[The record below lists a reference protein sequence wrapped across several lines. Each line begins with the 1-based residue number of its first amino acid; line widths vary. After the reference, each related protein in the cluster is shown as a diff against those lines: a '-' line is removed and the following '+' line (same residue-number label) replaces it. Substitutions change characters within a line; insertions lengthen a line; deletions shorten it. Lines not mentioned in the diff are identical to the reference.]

1 MTCKRK
7 FSLNL
12 SKIKR
17 ELNDS
22 TQADH
27 LSISI
32 FILDLIGYHI
42 LFWSKRKNNY
52 QRKWWIKNY
61 NHKMLLCIVNI
72 TKIPPMSTYT
82 VKELIVHWKAVMKSK
97 TTKNANNV
105 VHQSSP
111 SAPSV
116 LSATYLS
123 SSPQQQVHAHR
134 EQHVHRPQHP
144 LAFFFSFGGIC
155 LFVKERNTCSR
166 VVWWT
171 E

>member
-27 LSISI
+27 LSISF

-42 LFWSKRKNNY
+42 LFWLKRKNNY

-61 NHKMLLCIVNI
+61 NHNMLLCIVNI
-72 TKIPPMSTYT
+72 TKIPPLSTYT

-97 TTKNANNV
+97 TTKMLTMFYINPHHNNKCTRTENSTCTGHNTLWFSFSPLAGFV
-105 VHQSSP
+105 CEWKRGTLVPEWSGGRSSP
-111 SAPSV
+111 LVPGFPG
-116 LSATYLS
+116 L
-123 SSPQQQVHAHR
+123 P
-134 EQHVHRPQHP
+134 P
-144 LAFFFSFGGIC
+144 
-155 LFVKERNTCSR
+155 
-166 VVWWT
+166 
-171 E
+171 